1 MTATNS
7 LDRKAT
13 KILLIVWL
21 IDTSLLVN
29 QARHL
34 QTYVQVYNTIR
45 EELNYNVIKDQN
57 IDFKNLKLNKLKKA
71 SIYKSNA

>member
-7 LDRKAT
+7 LEGKAIKNT
-13 KILLIVWL
+13 IDCL

-57 IDFKNLKLNKLKKA
+57 IDFKT
-71 SIYKSNA
+71 